1 MTRDECLGAICA
13 AFDGVRV
20 EATVGFWNVRVDST
34 PPCEVVLM
42 KSFVDANI
50 DVDGMTPGELTERVR
65 NAPAEQWHRASGKVP
80 ALVLSNNGA

>member
-20 EATVGFWNVRVDST
+20 EATVGFWNVQVDST

-50 DVDGMTPGELTERVR
+50 DVDGMTPCELTEQVR
-65 NAPAEQWHRASGKVP
+65 NQWYRASGKVP
-80 ALVLSNNGA
+80 TLVLIINGA